1 MHCVQK
7 EVIMFLQVISEYPQL
22 KGYERN
28 VDHVLGKSLIQAKHY
43 QRKRL
48 KVYVYSYF

>member
-1 MHCVQK
+1 MHCVQNQ
-7 EVIMFLQVISEYPQL
+7 VIILFLQVISEYPQL

-43 QRKRL
+43 QRKKAKSVCL
-48 KVYVYSYF
+48 